1 MTVRGK
7 RRHTTR
13 WVAGF
18 VLVVLAIIGVVL
30 ATRTPQEATAV
41 QSPLVGHMAPQF
53 SGADIQSRGGAP
65 VSLRSLRGHY
75 VFVNFFA
82 SWCGPCQQEAPDFIA
97 FDYQNAPKE
106 GADLVSVVFHD
117 QVGIGRGLSQDPRCA
132 VARGGRPWWR
142 HRRALRRD
150 QPADHLPRRPLRPH
164 HRGTGDRTG
173 HAGRAAG
180 HDRSGAQAGAPVG
193 LGRGECLTPR

>member
-1 MTVRGK
+1 VSARGK

-18 VLVVLAIIGVVL
+18 VLVVLAVIGVVL
-30 ATRTPQEATAV
+30 ATRTPQEAIPVESA
-41 QSPLVGHMAPQF
+41 LVGHMAPQF
-53 SGADIQSRGGAP
+53 SGTNIQVAGGTK

-97 FDYQNAPKE
+97 FAYQNAPKE

-117 QVGIGRGLSQDPRCA
+117 ELASAESFLKTQ
-132 VARGGRPWWR
+132 
-142 HRRALRRD
+142 
-150 QPADHLPRRPLRPH
+150 
-164 HRGTGDRTG
+164 
-173 HAGRAAG
+173 
-180 HDRSGAQAGAPVG
+180 GAPWPAVDDPG
-193 LGRGECLTPR
+193 GAIAERYGVTSPPTTFLIDPSGRITVEPEIGPATQAELQDMIDQARKLARPSGGAGGV

>member
-1 MTVRGK
+1 VTARGR

-18 VLVVLAIIGVVL
+18 VILVLAVIGVVL

-41 QSPLVGHMAPQF
+41 ESPLVGHMAPQF
-53 SGADIQSRGGAP
+53 SGANIQSSGGAP

-82 SWCGPCQQEAPDFIA
+82 SWCGPCQQEAPDLIA
-97 FDYQNAPKE
+97 FDYQSAPRD

-117 QVGIGRGLSQDPRCA
+117 EVASAASFLKTQGAPWPAVDDPGGAIAERYGVTGPPTTFLVDPSGRITVEPETGPATQAELQSMIDQ
-132 VARGGRPWWR
+132 ARTLAR
-142 HRRALRRD
+142 
-150 QPADHLPRRPLRPH
+150 
-164 HRGTGDRTG
+164 
-173 HAGRAAG
+173 
-180 HDRSGAQAGAPVG
+180 RSGGAEG
-193 LGRGECLTPR
+193 G